1 MIMRKLIC
9 ILLTILLVAAPVM
22 AAEVEQ
28 YTAVNGMSKSWY
40 QGYEPT
46 IKNNTMTICLPI
58 KTDLIGPVTV
68 SIALTDPNVY
78 LLASQPKAVTVSE
91 KDGIYP
97 VRLTLS
103 LQKDRRNG
111 DYPAIITLKSGE
123 KTENLPYTIR
133 IRDGRES
140 HEDLSPVISEVTANL
155 DVGTNGSLRLTI
167 ANPTSTHSLT
177 DGVLTITDPTG
188 EVLMTGSDRF
198 PVPEILPGE
207 AVTVSVPMTVL
218 ANAAI
223 RVHPLNLKLRYEVL
237 GSKITWEEAFT
248 VPVTQ
253 TIRLEHGDVQ
263 LPPAI
268 AGELGNLTL
277 PLMNLGKGELSNILV
292 KLETPAA
299 NAQSVL
305 IGSLAPGGTKQ
316 AQLTFT
322 AFADSIGTH
331 SGTVTISCEDAYG
344 NTFEETLE
352 VSLTVDEPLPELTEE
367 VPETTKTSPSTI
379 LLIVLCVLLSA
390 ALITQSLLLNGKIH
404 KLEEERL

>member
-1 MIMRKLIC
+1 MRKLIC
-9 ILLTILLVAAPVM
+9 ILLALFLLAAQVC
-22 AAEVEQ
+22 ATEVDQ
-28 YTAVNGMSKSWY
+28 YATLSGMGKSWY

-46 IKNNTMTICLPI
+46 VKNNTMSIYLPI
-58 KTDLIGPVTV
+58 KSELEGPVTV

-78 LLASQPKAVTVSE
+78 LLSSQPKAVTVNK

-97 VRLTLS
+97 VKLTLS

-111 DYPAIITLKSGE
+111 DYPVIITLKSGE
-123 KTENLPYTIR
+123 KTETLPYNIR
-133 IRDGRES
+133 IRDGQGN
-140 HEDLSPVISEVTANL
+140 HEILSPILSDVTGNL
-155 DVGTNGSLRLTI
+155 DVGTEGSLNLTI
-167 ANPTSTHSLT
+167 TNPTSTLSLT

-188 EVLMTGSDRF
+188 EVVMTGSDRF
-198 PVPEILPGE
+198 PVPEVLPGE
-207 AVTVSVPMTVL
+207 AITVTVPMTVL
-218 ANAAI
+218 GNAAI
-223 RVHPLNLKLRYEVL
+223 RVHTLNLSLSYAVL
-237 GSKITWEEAFT
+237 GADQKWEEAFT

-253 TIRLEHGDVQ
+253 AIRLEHGDAQ

-299 NAQSVL
+299 NVQSVL
-305 IGSLAPGGTKQ
+305 VGSIAPGETKQ

-322 AFADSIGTH
+322 PFADAIGTH

-344 NTFEETLE
+344 NTFEETME

-367 VPETTKTSPSTI
+367 VPEKEKISPVTI
-379 LLIVLCVLLSA
+379 ILGILSVLLITGLIAQHLILS
-390 ALITQSLLLNGKIH
+390 GKLH
-404 KLEEERL
+404 KLEEDRL

>member
-1 MIMRKLIC
+1 MRKLIC
-9 ILLTILLVAAPVM
+9 TILAVFLLAAPVM
-22 AAEVEQ
+22 AAELDQ
-28 YTAVNGMSKSWY
+28 YTVISGMGKSRY

-46 IKNNTMTICLPI
+46 IKNNTMTIYLPI
-58 KTDLIGPVTV
+58 QTELKGPITA

-78 LLASQPKAVTVSE
+78 LLASQPKAVTVNK

-97 VRLTLS
+97 VKLTLS

-111 DYPAIITLKSGE
+111 DYPAIVTLKSGD
-123 KTENLPYTIR
+123 KTETIPYTIR
-133 IRDGRES
+133 IRDGRGS
-140 HEDLSPVISEVTANL
+140 HEILSPAISDVTGNL
-155 DVGTNGSLRLTI
+155 DVGAAGSISLTI
-167 ANPTSTHSLT
+167 TNPTSTLSMT
-177 DGVLTITDPTG
+177 DGVLTVTDPTG

-198 PVPEILPGE
+198 PVTEVLPGE
-207 AVTVSVPMTVL
+207 AVTVTIPVTVL
-218 ANAAI
+218 GNASI
-223 RVHPLNLKLRYEVL
+223 RVHTLNIKLSYQVCGVE
-237 GSKITWEEAFT
+237 KTWEEVFT

-253 TIRLEHGDVQ
+253 AIRLEHGDAQ

-299 NAQSVL
+299 NVQSVL
-305 IGSLAPGGTKQ
+305 VGSIAPGETKQ

-322 AFADSIGTH
+322 AFADAIGTH

-344 NTFEETLE
+344 NSFEENIQ
-352 VSLTVDEPLPELTEE
+352 VSLTVDEPLPEMTEE
-367 VPETTKTSPSTI
+367 VPEKEKANPVTI
-379 LLIVLCVLLSA
+379 ILGILCVLLIA
-390 ALITQSLLLNGKIH
+390 GLITQHMILTGKIH

>member
-1 MIMRKLIC
+1 MRKLIC
-9 ILLTILLVAAPVM
+9 TILAVFILAAPVM
-22 AAEVEQ
+22 AAEVDQ
-28 YTAVNGMSKSWY
+28 YAVISGMGKSWY
-40 QGYEPT
+40 QGYEPNV
-46 IKNNTMTICLPI
+46 KNNTMTIYLPI
-58 KTDLIGPVTV
+58 KTDLESPITA

-78 LLASQPKAVTVSE
+78 LLSSQPKAVTVNK

-97 VRLTLS
+97 VKLILS

-111 DYPAIITLKSGE
+111 DYPAIVTLKSGD
-123 KTENLPYTIR
+123 KTETIPYTIR
-133 IRDGRES
+133 IRDGRGS
-140 HEDLSPVISEVTANL
+140 HEALSPVISDVTGNL
-155 DVGTNGSLRLTI
+155 DVGGAGSVSMTI
-167 ANPTSTHSLT
+167 TNPTSTLSLT

-198 PVPEILPGE
+198 PIPEILPGE

-218 ANAAI
+218 GNAAI
-223 RVHPLNLKLRYEVL
+223 RHHPLNLKLSYQVCGIE
-237 GSKITWEEAFT
+237 KTWEESFT

-253 TIRLEHGDVQ
+253 KIRLEHGDVQ

-299 NAQSVL
+299 NVQSVL
-305 IGSLAPGGTKQ
+305 VGAIAPGETKQ

-322 AFADSIGTH
+322 PFADKVGTH
-331 SGTVTISCEDAYG
+331 RGTVMISCEDAYG
-344 NTFEETLE
+344 NTYEETME

-367 VPETTKTSPSTI
+367 IPEKEKTSPVTI
-379 LLIVLCVLLSA
+379 FLGILCVLLIA
-390 ALITQSLLLNGKIH
+390 GLIAQHLILSGKIH